1 MRTFIAIDLSP
12 EIRTSLAGLLGRLAP
27 LSREV
32 KWVGRDSMHL
42 TLKFLG
48 EIDETKAKS
57 VEGLLESLIQ
67 KYEPMLLTL
76 RGTGSFPPGS
86 RTPRV
91 LWVGVQASPSLT
103 LLQEEIEAGSE
114 GLGFAREN
122 RPFSPHLTLG
132 RIKSPAGL
140 ASVLQEFEQFQETAF
155 GEMVAKHLTF
165 FQSKLKP
172 SGAEYSIIREF
183 PFK

>member
-12 EIRTSLAGLLGRLAP
+12 DIKSSLAGLVDRLAP
-27 LSREV
+27 LSGEV
-32 KWVGRDSMHL
+32 KWVRQDSMHL

-48 EIDETKAKS
+48 ETDERR
-57 VEGLLESLIQ
+57 VGEVESLLSSVVP
-67 KYEPMLLTL
+67 KYGPISLTVN
-76 RGTGSFPPGS
+76 GTGGFPPGS

-91 LWVGVQASPSLT
+91 LWAGVQAAPSLS
-103 LLQEEIEAGSE
+103 LLQEEIEAGCE
-114 GLGFAREN
+114 TLGFARET

-132 RIKSPAGL
+132 RVKSPTGL
-140 ASVLQEFEQFQETAF
+140 APVLQEFEKSREAAF
-155 GEMVAKHLTF
+155 GEMSVLRLTF

-183 PFK
+183 PLK

>member
-12 EIRTSLAGLLGRLAP
+12 DIKASLAGLVGRLAP

-32 KWVGRDSMHL
+32 KWVRQDSMHL

-48 EIDETKAKS
+48 EIEEGRAGEVERLLSS
-57 VEGLLESLIQ
+57 VAL
-67 KYEPMLLTL
+67 KYGPIALTVK
-76 RGTGSFPPGS
+76 GTGAFPPGS
-86 RTPRV
+86 RTPRI
-91 LWVGVQASPSLT
+91 LWAGVQAASSLS
-103 LLQEEIEAGSE
+103 LLQEDVESGCE
-114 GLGFAREN
+114 GLGFARET
-122 RPFSPHLTLG
+122 RPFNLHLTLG

-140 ASVLQEFEQFQETAF
+140 APVLLELEKSREAAF
-155 GEMVAKHLTF
+155 GEMAVQRLTF

-183 PFK
+183 PLK